1 MKGEKFM
8 NDEPY
13 ACPLTRG
20 ETILVALDGSG
31 SSEFALE
38 QAFSM
43 AKTCNSMLYAITVI
57 DAYPIQI
64 EGSPGV
70 NENVEKEAQKL
81 LEKAAAKAK
90 EENINFETI
99 LRWEKN
105 PHTAIIKEAKKR
117 GVDLIIVGSHGK
129 TGLKKLFL
137 GSVAQKVI
145 GYARCPVMVV
155 PDELD

>member
-1 MKGEKFM
+1 MS
-8 NDEPY
+8 DDQRT
-13 ACPLTRG
+13 CPLTRG
-20 ETILVALDGSG
+20 ENILVALDGS
-31 SSEFALE
+31 SNSEFALE

-64 EGSPGV
+64 EGALGV
-70 NENVEKEAQKL
+70 KEKMEKEALELLQKVG
-81 LEKAAAKAK
+81 ARAK
-90 EENINFETI
+90 EKGIDCETI
-99 LRWEKN
+99 LRWERS
-105 PHTAIIKEAKKR
+105 PHAAILKDAKDR
-117 GVDLIIVGSHGK
+117 DVDLIVLGTHGK

-155 PDELD
+155 PSEHD